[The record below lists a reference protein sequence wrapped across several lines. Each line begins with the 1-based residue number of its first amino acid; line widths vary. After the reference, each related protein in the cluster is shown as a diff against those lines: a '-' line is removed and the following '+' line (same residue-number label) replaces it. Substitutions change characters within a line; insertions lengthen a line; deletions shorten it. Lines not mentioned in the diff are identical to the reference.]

1 MVELAR
7 LEELRD
13 FDTALLANTI
23 EYIDPTPPEDYYLA
37 GDIQSVTPTLGPTVG
52 IAMTC
57 ELDSS
62 TPGNKSDTENYWQ
75 QLDEIAQCR
84 LPVVWVVKAVGSRP
98 DHECV
103 LGDGNTKTLFSAGCI
118 GAVTDGR
125 VRDVAG
131 ILTTPF
137 ATYCRG
143 TTVHHVALRF
153 VARNRPVEIGGVT
166 IRSGDVIHANCEG
179 VIRIPA
185 GSINRLPEAAVRMRS
200 FEHHVHQMFRRTDLS
215 LADKRRAVADG
226 LAKYGFGAKPHS
238 PSR

>member
-23 EYIDPTPPEDYYLA
+23 GYIDSTPPEDYYLA

-62 TPGNKSDTENYWQ
+62 TPGNKADTDGYWQ
-75 QLDEIAQCR
+75 QLDEIAQCK

-98 DHECV
+98 DHECI
-103 LGDGNTKTLFSAGCI
+103 LGDGNAKTLYSVGCI

-131 ILTTPF
+131 ILTTPL
-137 ATYCRG
+137 AVYCRG

-153 VARNRPVEIGGVT
+153 TARNRPVEIGGVT
-166 IRSGDVIHANCEG
+166 IRSGDVIHANAEG
-179 VIRIPA
+179 VIRIPT
-185 GSINRLPEAAVRMRS
+185 GCIDQLPEAAVRMRS

-215 LADKRRAVADG
+215 LADKRKAMGDT
-226 LAKYGFGAKPHS
+226 LAKFGFGKPAAS
-238 PSR
+238 QGR